1 MMNLFGIPVPDDVA
15 AAFLAAAAS
24 KRQEEAKKDFKPEN
38 SIGKKE
44 GADTKMKAEKSADT
58 AKKFFDAYIAEG
70 FSREEAFELTKG
82 NLNTK
87 F

>member
-1 MMNLFGIPVPDDVA
+1 MLNLFGVPGPDDVA
-15 AAFLAAAAS
+15 AAFITAAAS
-24 KRQEEAKKDFKPEN
+24 KKAEDAKKAYKPEN
-38 SIGKKE
+38 PWGKE
-44 GADTKMKAEKSADT
+44 APDMESKAKKSAGT
-58 AKKFFDAYIAEG
+58 AKKFFDAYVAEG

>member
-1 MMNLFGIPVPDDVA
+1 MMNLFGVPIPDDVA

-24 KRQEEAKKDFKPEN
+24 KRAEEAKKGYKPEN
-38 SIGKKE
+38 PWGKE
-44 GADTKMKAEKSADT
+44 APDTESKAKKSAGT
-58 AKKFFDAYIAEG
+58 AKKFLDAYMAEG

>member
-1 MMNLFGIPVPDDVA
+1 MMNLFGVPIPDEVA

-24 KRQEEAKKDFKPEN
+24 KSAEGAKKAYKPDDPFKKNEVPDAE
-38 SIGKKE
+38 S
-44 GADTKMKAEKSADT
+44 KAKKSAGI
-58 AKKFFDAYIAEG
+58 AKKFFDAYMAEG

>member
-24 KRQEEAKKDFKPEN
+24 KRAEEAKKGYKPDDPFKKNEAP
-38 SIGKKE
+38 
-44 GADTKMKAEKSADT
+44 DTESKAKKSAGT
-58 AKKFFDAYIAEG
+58 AKKFLDAYMAEG

>member
-1 MMNLFGIPVPDDVA
+1 MMKLFGIPVPDDVA
-15 AAFLAAAAS
+15 AAFITAAAS
-24 KRQEEAKKDFKPEN
+24 KKAEDAKNEVPDAESKAKK
-38 SIGKKE
+38 
-44 GADTKMKAEKSADT
+44 SAGI
-58 AKKFFDAYIAEG
+58 AKKFFDAYMAEG

>member
-1 MMNLFGIPVPDDVA
+1 MLNLFGVPVPDDVA

-24 KRQEEAKKDFKPEN
+24 KRTEEAKKAYKPDDPF
-38 SIGKKE
+38 GKKE
-44 GADTKMKAEKSADT
+44 SPDVESKAKKSADT
-58 AKKFFDAYIAEG
+58 AKKFLNAYMAQG
-70 FSREEAFELTKG
+70 FSRSEAFELTKS